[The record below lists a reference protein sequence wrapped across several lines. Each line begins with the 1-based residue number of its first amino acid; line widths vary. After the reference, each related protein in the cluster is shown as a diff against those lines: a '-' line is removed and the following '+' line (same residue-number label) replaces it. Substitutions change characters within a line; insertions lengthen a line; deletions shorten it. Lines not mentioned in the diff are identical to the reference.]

1 MIRIDRMLQV
11 SVPPAQREVSAI
23 GRQAAMS
30 WFRVSTSRL
39 SCQASG
45 EASNTRRSRVFAEQS
60 IPVIRR
66 KVASKE
72 GR

>member
-11 SVPPAQREVSAI
+11 SVPWSPREVSAI

-30 WFRVSTSRL
+30 WFRMSRSRL

-45 EASNTRRSRVFAEQS
+45 EAAKKRRSRVFAEQS

-66 KVASKE
+66 KVASKG